1 MKNRLLVILLRD
13 FLVRHPNLFFGL
25 IFAVLMSGGLSL
37 LVAVSVAPLAD
48 YLLDPSLTKVNNIT
62 LKLISILEFLKITPG
77 ILAFSAV
84 FALGNLVNSLFMIL
98 IFFINRK
105 IGYAVLRDLNV
116 TGFQN
121 FLEARWGFFGSL
133 SQGTILNTFQNE
145 IVKVGDAM
153 TSLANQLAVLFQ
165 LIILMCLP
173 IFLMPLM
180 VVTSIATLI
189 VLTIPFLLLQRV
201 NNRLGVLNTSTAN
214 RMMEVLHETFQG
226 IKIVQGYGRQQ
237 VSMFRYLKA
246 YDDHVQVT
254 LTTQI
259 LTTGASNLHYVVGIL
274 AALAGMGVAIAYGG
288 VLSEIAITLWS
299 LQRVIPLANSMLVN
313 KVNLDN
319 FIGSY
324 EQLQDIYKNAKD
336 QKEHIGDRTF
346 FRFKNEIKFVDVDFS
361 YPKRNQLFKKLNI
374 QILKGEMVAFVG
386 ESGSG
391 KSTIVDLILGL
402 QVPTGGRIF
411 LDGVVFEEW
420 NKNSY
425 REKIGY
431 VPQDPILFHSSIRD
445 NLLWSKEDSTEEE
458 LWKACKVA
466 NADQFI
472 QRLPNGL
479 DTIVGDRGV
488 LLSGGQRQRIALA
501 RAILRKPPILILDEA
516 TSSLDSESEQLIQ
529 QSIDSIASETTIIII
544 AHRLSTII
552 RANRIYVL
560 KSGELLETGNF
571 SELMQKPNGYFA
583 SMFEMQAGTSLRK

>member
-1 MKNRLLVILLRD
+1 M
-13 FLVRHPNLFFGL
+13 
-25 IFAVLMSGGLSL
+25 SL
-37 LVAVSVAPLAD
+37 LVAISVAPLAD

-62 LKLISILEFLKITPG
+62 LKFISILESLRIAPG
-77 ILAFSAV
+77 ILVFSAA
-84 FALGNLVNSLFMIL
+84 FALGNLVNSFFMIL

-105 IGYAVLRDLNV
+105 IGYAVLRDLNA

-133 SQGTILNTFQNE
+133 SQGTILNTFQHE

-165 LIILMCLP
+165 LVILMSLP

-180 VVTSIATLI
+180 VITSIATLA

-201 NNRLGVLNTSTAN
+201 NNKLGALNTSTAN
-214 RMMEVLHETFQG
+214 RMMELLHETFQG

-237 VSMFRYLKA
+237 VSMSRYLKA

-254 LTTQI
+254 LTTQM
-259 LTTGASNLHYVVGIL
+259 LTSGVSNLHYVIGIF
-274 AALAGMGVAIAYGG
+274 AALAGMGVAIAYGA
-288 VLSEIAITLWS
+288 VLSEVAITLWS

-319 FIGSY
+319 FVGSY
-324 EQLQDIYKNAKD
+324 EQLQNIYKNAKD
-336 QKEHIGDRTF
+336 QKERMGDRTF
-346 FRFKNEIKFVDVDFS
+346 SRFENEIKFVDVDFS

-402 QVPTGGRIF
+402 QVPDSGKIF
-411 LDGVVFEEW
+411 LDGVAFDEW
-420 NKNSY
+420 DKNSY

-445 NLLWSKEDSTEEE
+445 NLLWSREDSTEEE
-458 LWKACKVA
+458 LWQACKIA

-501 RAILRKPPILILDEA
+501 RAMLRKPPVLILDEA

-529 QSIDSIASETTIIII
+529 QSVDSISSETTIIII
-544 AHRLSTII
+544 AHRLSTIMK
-552 RANRIYVL
+552 ANRIYVL

-571 SELMQKPNGYFA
+571 SELIQKPNGYFA
-583 SMFEMQAGTSLRK
+583 SMFEMQTGTSVRK

>member
-1 MKNRLLVILLRD
+1 MKNRLLLFLLRD
-13 FLVRHPNLFFGL
+13 FLIRHPNLFFGL

-37 LVAVSVAPLAD
+37 LVAISVAPLAD

-62 LKLISILEFLKITPG
+62 LKFISILESLRIAPG
-77 ILAFSAV
+77 ILVFSAA
-84 FALGNLVNSLFMIL
+84 FALGNLVNSFFMIL

-105 IGYAVLRDLNV
+105 IGYAVLRDLNA

-133 SQGTILNTFQNE
+133 SQGTILNTFQHE

-165 LIILMCLP
+165 LVILMSLP

-180 VVTSIATLI
+180 VITSIATLA

-201 NNRLGVLNTSTAN
+201 NNKLGALNTSTAN
-214 RMMEVLHETFQG
+214 RMMELLHETFQG

-237 VSMFRYLKA
+237 VSMSRYLKA

-254 LTTQI
+254 LTTQM
-259 LTTGASNLHYVVGIL
+259 LTSGVSNLHYVIGIF
-274 AALAGMGVAIAYGG
+274 AALAGMGVAIAYGA
-288 VLSEIAITLWS
+288 VLSEVAITLWS

-319 FIGSY
+319 FVGSY
-324 EQLQDIYKNAKD
+324 EQLQNIYKNAKD
-336 QKEHIGDRTF
+336 QKERMGDRTF
-346 FRFKNEIKFVDVDFS
+346 SRFENEIKFVDVDFS

-402 QVPTGGRIF
+402 QVPDSGKIF
-411 LDGVVFEEW
+411 LDGVAFDEW
-420 NKNSY
+420 DKNSY

-445 NLLWSKEDSTEEE
+445 NLLWSREDSTEEE
-458 LWKACKVA
+458 LWQACKIA

-501 RAILRKPPILILDEA
+501 RAMLRKPPVLILDEA

-529 QSIDSIASETTIIII
+529 QSVDSISSETTIIII
-544 AHRLSTII
+544 AHRLSTIMK
-552 RANRIYVL
+552 ANRIYVL

-571 SELMQKPNGYFA
+571 SELIQKPNGYFA
-583 SMFEMQAGTSLRK
+583 SMFEMQTGTSVRK

>member
-13 FLVRHPNLFFGL
+13 FLVRHPSLFFGL
-25 IFAVLMSGGLSL
+25 IFSVLMSGGLSL

-48 YLLDPSLTKVNNIT
+48 YLLDPGLTKVNNIT

>member
-1 MKNRLLVILLRD
+1 MKNRLLLFLLHD
-13 FLVRHPNLFFGL
+13 FLIRHPNLFFGL

-37 LVAVSVAPLAD
+37 LVAISVAPLAD

-62 LKLISILEFLKITPG
+62 LKFISILESLRIAPG
-77 ILAFSAV
+77 ILVFSAA
-84 FALGNLVNSLFMIL
+84 FALGNLVNSFFMIL

-105 IGYAVLRDLNV
+105 IGYAVLRDLNA

-133 SQGTILNTFQNE
+133 SQGTILNTFQHE

-165 LIILMCLP
+165 LVILMSLP

-180 VVTSIATLI
+180 VITSIATLA

-201 NNRLGVLNTSTAN
+201 NNKLGALNTSTAN
-214 RMMEVLHETFQG
+214 RMMELLHETFQG

-237 VSMFRYLKA
+237 VSMSRYLKA

-254 LTTQI
+254 LTTQM
-259 LTTGASNLHYVVGIL
+259 LTSGVSNLHYVVGIF
-274 AALAGMGVAIAYGG
+274 AALAGMGVAIAYGA
-288 VLSEIAITLWS
+288 VLSEVAITLWS

-319 FIGSY
+319 FVGSY
-324 EQLQDIYKNAKD
+324 EQLQNIYKNAKD
-336 QKEHIGDRTF
+336 QKERMGDRTF
-346 FRFKNEIKFVDVDFS
+346 LRFENEIKFVDVDFS

-402 QVPTGGRIF
+402 QVPTGGKIF
-411 LDGVVFEEW
+411 LDGVAFDEW

-458 LWKACKVA
+458 LWKACKIA

-488 LLSGGQRQRIALA
+488 LLSGGQRQRIAFA

-529 QSIDSIASETTIIII
+529 QSVDSISSETTIIII

-552 RANRIYVL
+552 KANRIYVL
-560 KSGELLETGNF
+560 KSGELLEAGNF

-583 SMFEMQAGTSLRK
+583 SMFEMQTGTSVRK

>member
-1 MKNRLLVILLRD
+1 MKNRLLLFLLHD
-13 FLVRHPNLFFGL
+13 FLIRHPNLFFGL

-37 LVAVSVAPLAD
+37 LVAISVAPLAD

-62 LKLISILEFLKITPG
+62 LKFISILESLRIAPG
-77 ILAFSAV
+77 ILVFSAA
-84 FALGNLVNSLFMIL
+84 FALGNLVNSFFMIL

-105 IGYAVLRDLNV
+105 IGYAVLRDLNA

-133 SQGTILNTFQNE
+133 SQGTILNTFQHE

-165 LIILMCLP
+165 LVILMSLP

-180 VVTSIATLI
+180 VITSIATLA

-201 NNRLGVLNTSTAN
+201 NNKLGALNTSTAN
-214 RMMEVLHETFQG
+214 RMMELLHETFQG

-237 VSMFRYLKA
+237 VSMSRYLKA

-254 LTTQI
+254 LTTQM
-259 LTTGASNLHYVVGIL
+259 LTSGVSNLHYVVGIF
-274 AALAGMGVAIAYGG
+274 AALAGMGVAIAYGA
-288 VLSEIAITLWS
+288 VLSEVAITLWS

-319 FIGSY
+319 FVGSY
-324 EQLQDIYKNAKD
+324 EQLQNIYKNAKD
-336 QKEHIGDRTF
+336 QKERMGDRTF
-346 FRFKNEIKFVDVDFS
+346 LRFENEIKFVDVDFS

-402 QVPTGGRIF
+402 QVPTGGKIF
-411 LDGVVFEEW
+411 LDGVAFDEW

-458 LWKACKVA
+458 LWKACKIA

-488 LLSGGQRQRIALA
+488 LLSGGQRQRIAFA

-529 QSIDSIASETTIIII
+529 QSVDSISSETTIIII

-552 RANRIYVL
+552 KANRIYVL
-560 KSGELLETGNF
+560 KSGELLEAGNF
-571 SELMQKPNGYFA
+571 SELIQKPNGYFA
-583 SMFEMQAGTSLRK
+583 SMFEMQTGTSVRK

>member
-1 MKNRLLVILLRD
+1 M
-13 FLVRHPNLFFGL
+13 
-25 IFAVLMSGGLSL
+25 
-37 LVAVSVAPLAD
+37 VAISVAPLAD

-62 LKLISILEFLKITPG
+62 LKFISILESLRIAPG
-77 ILAFSAV
+77 ILVFSAA
-84 FALGNLVNSLFMIL
+84 FALGNLVNSFFMIL

-105 IGYAVLRDLNV
+105 IGYAVLRDLNA

-133 SQGTILNTFQNE
+133 SQGTILNTFQHE

-165 LIILMCLP
+165 LVILMSLP

-180 VVTSIATLI
+180 VITSIATLA

-201 NNRLGVLNTSTAN
+201 NNKLGALNTSTAN
-214 RMMEVLHETFQG
+214 RMMELLHETFQG

-237 VSMFRYLKA
+237 VSMSRYLKA

-254 LTTQI
+254 LTTQM
-259 LTTGASNLHYVVGIL
+259 LTSGVSNLHYVIGIF
-274 AALAGMGVAIAYGG
+274 AALAGMGVAIAYGA
-288 VLSEIAITLWS
+288 VLSEVAITLWS

-319 FIGSY
+319 FVGSY
-324 EQLQDIYKNAKD
+324 EQLQNIYKNAKD
-336 QKEHIGDRTF
+336 QKERMGDRTF
-346 FRFKNEIKFVDVDFS
+346 SRFENEIKFVDVDFS

-402 QVPTGGRIF
+402 QVPDSGKIF
-411 LDGVVFEEW
+411 LDGVAFDEW
-420 NKNSY
+420 DKNSY

-445 NLLWSKEDSTEEE
+445 NLLWSREDSTEEE
-458 LWKACKVA
+458 LWQACKIA

-501 RAILRKPPILILDEA
+501 RAMLRKPPVLILDEA

-529 QSIDSIASETTIIII
+529 QSVDSISSETTIIII
-544 AHRLSTII
+544 AHRLSTIMK
-552 RANRIYVL
+552 ANRIYVL

-571 SELMQKPNGYFA
+571 SELIQKPNGYFA
-583 SMFEMQAGTSLRK
+583 SMFEMQTGTSVRK

>member
-1 MKNRLLVILLRD
+1 MKNRLLLFLLHD
-13 FLVRHPNLFFGL
+13 FLIRHPNLFFGL

-37 LVAVSVAPLAD
+37 LVAISVAPLAD

-62 LKLISILEFLKITPG
+62 LKFISILESLRIAPG
-77 ILAFSAV
+77 ILVFSAA
-84 FALGNLVNSLFMIL
+84 FALGNLVNSFFMIL

-105 IGYAVLRDLNV
+105 IGYAVLRDLNA

-121 FLEARWGFFGSL
+121 FLETRWGFFGSL
-133 SQGTILNTFQNE
+133 SQGTILNTFQHE

-165 LIILMCLP
+165 LVILMSLP

-180 VVTSIATLI
+180 VITSIATLA

-201 NNRLGVLNTSTAN
+201 NNKLGALNTSTAN
-214 RMMEVLHETFQG
+214 RMMELLHETFQG

-237 VSMFRYLKA
+237 VSMSRYLKA

-254 LTTQI
+254 LTTQM
-259 LTTGASNLHYVVGIL
+259 LTSGVSNLHYVVGIF
-274 AALAGMGVAIAYGG
+274 AALAGMGVAIAYGA
-288 VLSEIAITLWS
+288 VLSEVAITLWS

-319 FIGSY
+319 FVGSY
-324 EQLQDIYKNAKD
+324 EQLQNIYKNAKD
-336 QKEHIGDRTF
+336 QKERMGDRTF
-346 FRFKNEIKFVDVDFS
+346 LRFENEIKFVDVDFS

-402 QVPTGGRIF
+402 QVPTGGKIF
-411 LDGVVFEEW
+411 LDGVAFDEW

-458 LWKACKVA
+458 LWKACKIA

-488 LLSGGQRQRIALA
+488 LLSGGQRQRIAFA

-529 QSIDSIASETTIIII
+529 QSVDSISSETTIIII

-552 RANRIYVL
+552 KANRIYVL

-571 SELMQKPNGYFA
+571 SELIQKPNGYFA
-583 SMFEMQAGTSLRK
+583 SMFEMQTGTSVRK